1 MRNCPPAPHPQENL
15 EQILKWFN
23 LMNCFS
29 EMFSLSMLKTNKNL
43 QWLDTKMA
51 ASLYKGRRLF

>member
-51 ASLYKGRRLF
+51 APLHKGRRLF